1 MQEQPQEHM
10 LLKWRQHHFVRF
22 LTLTGNP
29 FPVPLG
35 LLQVLKQTEI
45 FAAYKAAMDEVARKF
60 LAGDSHYHHSLS
72 RGKKAVQPS
81 DSSTPCVQVLGQHI
95 KKTSLAIWKFVYTTN
110 TGTIGPGQVT
120 EEKIH
125 HRGRINVTHVDHF
138 VEFINRPYFSQ
149 DVSYGTKF
157 LNLGRY
163 LNHRDTERGAYREAV
178 CDDQPVNTILSGGEV

>member
-1 MQEQPQEHM
+1 M
-10 LLKWRQHHFVRF
+10 RIGTR
-22 LTLTGNP
+22 
-29 FPVPLG
+29 
-35 LLQVLKQTEI
+35 
-45 FAAYKAAMDEVARKF
+45 
-60 LAGDSHYHHSLS
+60 LAH
-72 RGKKAVQPS
+72 KK
-81 DSSTPCVQVLGQHI
+81 
-95 KKTSLAIWKFVYTTN
+95 KKTSLAIWKVVYTTN

-178 CDDQPVNTILSGGEV
+178 CDD